1 MRQTLP
7 SEGGDEEEIH
17 YSAAPSRTD
26 ARAQP
31 NRASLFPHL
40 HHREEVRGCGLFFRT
55 AHPPHPHL
63 SRRLS
68 TCAPAAT
75 PMQPLHSSEDGVL
88 VERLSPRKME
98 GQRPE
103 VGCSS
108 QNMAPALKGAAPWK
122 MTLAGCGGG
131 VGKGGGGTPFLN
143 LNIIH
148 LHICD

>member
-1 MRQTLP
+1 MRQPLP

-26 ARAQP
+26 AHTQP

-40 HHREEVRGCGLFFRT
+40 HHREEVRGCGLFCRT
-55 AHPPHPHL
+55 GPPHL

-75 PMQPLHSSEDGVL
+75 PTQPLHSSEDGVL
-88 VERLSPRKME
+88 VERLSLGKME

-108 QNMAPALKGAAPWK
+108 QNMAPALKGAAAWK
-122 MTLAGCGGG
+122 MALAGFWG
-131 VGKGGGGTPFLN
+131 VGVVGGALTSWT
-143 LNIIH
+143 
-148 LHICD
+148 